1 MAPIALQTPP
11 ETSAMS
17 HGKAHQSPIMTEQTS
32 RGLTAQLRVA
42 GAVPTAV
49 SASGL
54 YITLS
59 DGRVILDAVSGGAAV
74 GAIGMGNEE
83 VVEVMTEQA
92 KKMAYCYHQLVGN
105 DVGEELAE
113 RLTRKSGLDSAAFLS
128 SGELS
133 CVPEHKETNVDGFS

>member
-1 MAPIALQTPP
+1 MAPIALQTSLD
-11 ETSAMS
+11 TSIHAPV
-17 HGKAHQSPIMTEQTS
+17 KSPVSPHTTKQTS
-32 RGLTAQLRVA
+32 SPSAQLRVA

-74 GAIGMGNEE
+74 SAIGMGNKE
-83 VVEVMTEQA
+83 VVEVMMEQA
-92 KKMAYCYHQLVGN
+92 TKMAYCYHQLVGN
-105 DVGEELAE
+105 DSGEKLAE
-113 RLTRKSGLDSAAFLS
+113 QLTRKSGMDSAAFLS

-133 CVPEHKETNVDGFS
+133 SVPEK